1 MCLLERDLCL
11 VASEGLEV
19 RDPRLDSRAVPVP
32 GSAPGSAPGVA
43 NDRAGLPDARR
54 PELTP
59 RGQEAA
65 SVPCS
70 RRGRSE
76 VGRVRCRRRPAG
88 CRASGA
94 PGRRRSRLRCGG
106 WRSALRTAGVDVR
119 RVSSRRSVQRRGG
132 RHQLTEAVPA
142 YRRAGGLAQ
151 GVVPPPDF
159 ESCGRPRPGG
169 CGSCRSTRR
178 RLPASCRRR
187 GRTRPRARSLPAGK
201 NGTLSDPVG
210 SGVRRAAPSAL
221 GAGSLTTRA
230 GVAQGNS
237 DPFRGWPPRFSR
249 SAVCAY
255 SRDTYGSWFPRV
267 SRSEIRR
274 VSIFGVFLSRG
285 RPPG

>member
-76 VGRVRCRRRPAG
+76 VAGFGVRRRPAG
-88 CRASGA
+88 CRASSA

-119 RVSSRRSVQRRGG
+119 RISSRRSVQRRGG
-132 RHQLTEAVPA
+132 RQRLTEAIPA
-142 YRRAGGLAQ
+142 YRPAGGLAA

-159 ESCGRPRPGG
+159 ESCGRPRPAGAGAVVRLVAG
-169 CGSCRSTRR
+169 CLHRAAVAVAHDRVLEAFPQGKMNPERPR
-178 RLPASCRRR
+178 RLGSETR
-187 GRTRPRARSLPAGK
+187 GAQCTGGRESYDPGGGRSG
-201 NGTLSDPVG
+201 
-210 SGVRRAAPSAL
+210 
-221 GAGSLTTRA
+221 
-230 GVAQGNS
+230 
-237 DPFRGWPPRFSR
+237 
-249 SAVCAY
+249 
-255 SRDTYGSWFPRV
+255 
-267 SRSEIRR
+267 
-274 VSIFGVFLSRG
+274 
-285 RPPG
+285 